1 MKARNI
7 AFLSILIGFLI
18 ISCSY
23 VSTNNTFFEDTT
35 QKVYGGNY
43 QGAITSVI
51 NAKEKVYQTKDR
63 VMYYLDL
70 GMLYHYNV
78 DYQLSNQFL
87 TQAEQAIEEL
97 YTKSVSKAALSL
109 LLNDNVLDYS
119 GEDYEDLYLNIFKAL
134 NYINLEQVDEAFVE
148 VRRVNDKLAELEDK
162 YSAMSKNMNTSKNA
176 KIEVKPGQN
185 KFYNSAL
192 AHYLS
197 ILLYR
202 NKDRWDDVRIDTEK
216 FSDAWKSESDVYN
229 FSKPDISATLDQD
242 ATGRLN
248 VFCFTGK
255 SPEKRSRTWWIRT
268 FKDHLFIGAS
278 KESLS
283 GNKVTNYFDMIYWKG
298 ITDNLFFKFQI
309 PVMQSRSSQV
319 DRIQLLVDGKSYK
332 TALLENIDN
341 VATSTFEVK
350 KNMIYLK
357 TIIRTISKGLLS
369 KQGKDKI
376 DEQVGNVLVSSIFN
390 LGADLAVSATEQAD
404 LRISHF
410 FPQHANVVEIH
421 LSPGDH
427 QVVINYLNK
436 FGNVIYSDNRGSIHI
451 DGNQLN
457 LVESFCLQ

>member
-1 MKARNI
+1 MKTKYI
-7 AFLSILIGFLI
+7 VFFSLLIGLLI

-23 VSTNNTFFEDTT
+23 VSTNNTFFEETT
-35 QKVYGGNY
+35 QKVYSGNY

-51 NAKEKVYQTKDR
+51 NAKENVYKLKDR

-70 GMLYHYNV
+70 GMLYHYNGN
-78 DYQLSNQFL
+78 YELSNQLL

-97 YTKSVSKAALSL
+97 YTKSISKATLSL
-109 LLNDNVLDYS
+109 ILNDNTLDYS

-134 NYINLEQVDEAFVE
+134 NYINLDKVDEAFVE

-162 YSAMSKNMNTSKNA
+162 YSDMSKNMNTSKDA
-176 KIEVKPGQN
+176 KIAVKPGEN

-202 NKDRWDDVRIDTEK
+202 NKDRWDDVRIDSEK
-216 FSDAWKSESDVYN
+216 LSDAWKTESDVYN
-229 FSKPDISATLDQD
+229 FAKPDISASLDQD

-268 FKDHLFIGAS
+268 FNDYLFIGAS

-298 ITDNLFFKFQI
+298 ITNNLFFKFQI

-341 VATSTFEVK
+341 VATCTFEVK

-357 TIIRTISKGLLS
+357 TIIRTISKGLLT

-376 DEQVGNVLVSSIFN
+376 DEQVGNQLVSSLFN

-404 LRISHF
+404 LRISHY
-410 FPQHANVVEIH
+410 FPQLAHIVEIH
-421 LSPGDH
+421 ISPGKH
-427 QVVINYLNK
+427 QIVINYLNK
-436 FGNVIYSDNRGSIHI
+436 YGKVIYSDNQGNVHI
-451 DGNQLN
+451 DGSQLN